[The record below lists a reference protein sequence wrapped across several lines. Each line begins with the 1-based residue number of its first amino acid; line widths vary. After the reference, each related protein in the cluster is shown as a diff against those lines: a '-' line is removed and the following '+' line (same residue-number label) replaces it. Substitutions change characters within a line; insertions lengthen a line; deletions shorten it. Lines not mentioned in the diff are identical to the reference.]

1 MAAQL
6 GQRIQDIVGFDYAS
20 NSINSEDEA
29 LEVACAEVIDLAP
42 VSLLL
47 KYAVAP
53 TDLVDGAANMDIGG
67 KKVLRVI
74 RFDSNGNAKI
84 CEKLDIDEFKMIALD
99 THSIYKSTKYSP
111 VYAEDPETGTTKLE
125 VRPVPTGGADAA
137 NSAKVYYITYPTGS
151 AIDASGDSS
160 PIAGIPNELEHAIAL
175 RASMYILTTMISDAV
190 QDDEDSELQ
199 SMLNAQLEVVN
210 GMYQSELTKI
220 TGDNGEQTA
229 E

>member
-1 MAAQL
+1 MAATL
-6 GQRIQDIVGFDYAS
+6 GQIIHDIIGFDYAS
-20 NSINSEDEA
+20 NSIYSEDEA

-53 TDLVDGAANMDIGG
+53 TDLVDGAANMDIEG

-99 THSIYKSTKYSP
+99 TNSIYKSTKYSP
-111 VYAEDPETGTTKLE
+111 VYTEDPETGTTKLE

-137 NSAKVYYITYPTGS
+137 NSAKVYYITYPTGASPESLS
-151 AIDASGDSS
+151 ALDGV
-160 PIAGIPNELEHAIAL
+160 PNELEHAIAL

>member
-1 MAAQL
+1 MAATL

-53 TDLVDGAANMDIGG
+53 TDLVDGAANMDIEG

-137 NSAKVYYITYPTGS
+137 NSAKVYYITYPTGASLESLS
-151 AIDASGDSS
+151 ALDGV
-160 PIAGIPNELEHAIAL
+160 PNELEHAIAL